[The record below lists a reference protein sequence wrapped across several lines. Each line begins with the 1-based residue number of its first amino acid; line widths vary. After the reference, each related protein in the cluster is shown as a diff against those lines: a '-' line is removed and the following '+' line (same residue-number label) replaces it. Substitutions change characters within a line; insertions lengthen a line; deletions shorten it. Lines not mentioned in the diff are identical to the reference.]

1 MNDPIPLKDT
11 PSDSEFLTAYTTA
24 SRESASV
31 QNSRCNAP
39 HPKAIR

>member
-1 MNDPIPLKDT
+1 MNHSILLKNT
-11 PSDSEFLTAYTTA
+11 PSDSAFLTAYTTA

-31 QNSRCNAP
+31 QNSRRNAP